1 MTFSLGK
8 FCENTSGILQFVGWV
23 VTIVKIGMPL
33 LIIIFGVLD
42 FGKAVTG
49 GDTKNIQ
56 ESFKKFG
63 IRVLAG
69 LLIFFIPSIVMWLF
83 TLIASFQDA
92 TSKGYKTCKT
102 CILQP
107 WNCDPKIADV

>member
-1 MTFSLGK
+1 MNFELSTF
-8 FCENTSGILQFVGWV
+8 CTNTSGILQFIGWI
-23 VTIVKIGMPL
+23 VTIVKIAIPL
-33 LIIIFGVLD
+33 LIVVFGILD

-63 IRVLAG
+63 IRILAG
-69 LLIFFIPSIVMWLF
+69 LIIFFVPSIVMWLF
-83 TLIASFQDA
+83 GLIASFQDA
-92 TSKGYKTCKT
+92 TREGYTTCKK

-107 WNCDPKIADV
+107 WNCEVKSMDF